1 MRNMQTIT
9 IYEKPYSLNE
19 YRNEHY
25 IKLNKIKKQW
35 SNAVELA
42 CIWNK
47 INPVDK
53 CEVRFTFIFGDR
65 KRRDPDNYAATVKM
79 IIDGLVLAGILPDDN
94 FNHVVKIE
102 MSIAIEKGIEGVKVE
117 MLEVV

>member
-1 MRNMQTIT
+1 MQNMQMIT

-25 IKLNKIKKQW
+25 IKLNKIKKKW

-42 CIWNK
+42 CLWNK
-47 INPVDK
+47 IKPVDK
-53 CEVRFTFIFGDR
+53 CELRFTFIFGDR

-79 IIDGLVLAGILPDDN
+79 IIDGLVIAGILPDDN
-94 FNHVVKIE
+94 FNHVAKIE
-102 MSIAIEKGIEGVKVE
+102 MSIEIQKGVEGVKVE
-117 MLEVV
+117 ILGVV

>member
-1 MRNMQTIT
+1 MQKLQRFEIWQ
-9 IYEKPYSLNE
+9 KLYSLND
-19 YRNEHY
+19 YRNEHFH
-25 IKLNKIKKQW
+25 KLNAIKREW

-47 INPVDK
+47 IQPVDK
-53 CEVRFTFIFGDR
+53 CELRFTFIFGDR

-79 IIDGLVLAGILPDDN
+79 IIDGLVMAGILPDDN

-102 MSIAIEKGIEGVKVE
+102 MSIEIQKGVEGVKVE
-117 MLEVV
+117 MLEVL